1 MFGFGGFAIDPN
13 TALTRTDD
21 VTADLVR
28 RKVTCPFLGSAVHQK
43 FLAVRGDA
51 ENTLASIEDVRRL
64 GNGGAA
70 TSAIFW

>member
-1 MFGFGGFAIDPN
+1 MDPN
-13 TALTRTDD
+13 SVLTLTDQVSD
-21 VTADLVR
+21 QLVR